1 LRPAFVRLHR
11 WVGLTLTLLLVVI
24 GLTGAIIAWFKPL
37 DEAVNPDLHFV
48 QPSGERLSTL
58 ELRERLEA
66 GDPRTH
72 FYYIHFPDK
81 ANESFSA
88 YTEGKIDPTTGA
100 PFDIAY
106 DEVFANPYTGER
118 LGERLWGNFSF
129 DREDLISQIYFL
141 HYSLVLPE
149 QLGEGF
155 MGWVAFI
162 WAIDCFVGLYLTLP
176 LLRRRDT
183 GDAAGDG
190 FLGRWSKSWKIKARA
205 GPHRRVFDIH
215 RAVSLWVWAMLL
227 VFAVSGF
234 ALNIPDA
241 YASGIKAIAQY
252 EDIEET
258 PDLPEPLTQPAIDWA
273 EALALGRKY
282 MAEAAA
288 REGFLIERPTALIY
302 RREKG
307 IYFYRVQ
314 SDRDVV
320 DYGMTSVGIDGTTGL
335 LTGIEIPTGHRAGNT
350 LTSWAM
356 ALHMAMVGGI
366 AWKIFVSLM
375 GLVVV
380 TLSLTGVC
388 IWANKRRASRAAG
401 LTAPLDLRAN
411 R

>member
-1 LRPAFVRLHR
+1 LRPIFVRLHR
-11 WVGLTLTLLLVVI
+11 WVGLTLTLFLVVI

-37 DEAVNPDLHFV
+37 DEAVNPNLHFV
-48 QPSGERLSTL
+48 QPSGERLPAL

-66 GDPRTH
+66 GDPH
-72 FYYIHFPDK
+72 AHVYYIHFPDK
-81 ANESFSA
+81 ASESFSA
-88 YTEGKIDPTTGA
+88 YVEGKIDPTTSA
-100 PFDIAY
+100 PFDIGY

-118 LGERLWGNFSF
+118 IGERLWGSFSF
-129 DREDLISQIYFL
+129 HREDLISQIYFL

-162 WAIDCFVGLYLTLP
+162 WAIDCFVGVYLTLP
-176 LLRRRDT
+176 LLRRRAP
-183 GDAAGDG
+183 GEAAREG
-190 FLGRWSKSWKIKARA
+190 FFNRWSKSWKIKARA
-205 GPHRRVFDIH
+205 GTHRRVFDIH

-234 ALNIPDA
+234 ALNIPDT
-241 YASGIKAIAQY
+241 YASGIKAIAHY

-258 PDLPEPLTQPAIDWA
+258 PDLDAPLVQPTVGWQQ
-273 EALALGRKY
+273 ALVLGRKY
-282 MAEAAA
+282 MAETAA
-288 REGFLIERPTALIY
+288 REGFAIERPTALIY

-320 DYGMTSVGIDGTTGL
+320 DYGMTSVGIDGMTGAL
-335 LTGIEIPTGHRAGNT
+335 AGIEIPTGHRAGNT
-350 LTSWAM
+350 FTSWTM

-366 AWKIFVSLM
+366 AWKIFVSLI

-380 TLSLTGVC
+380 MLSMTGVW
-388 IWANKRRASRAAG
+388 IWLNKRRAMS
-401 LTAPLDLRAN
+401 TAN
-411 R
+411 